1 MEGGYRI
8 HGNVVSAFAR
18 SGAAHVRAL
27 ASPGKTCTTDKRVA
41 FDQQVDEEVAAKRAE
56 EKRIAEEARAA
67 IEELEL
73 QELKKRLAEEEQKQ
87 LAILEAEANGEAPP
101 VVATS
106 SSSSSSDIGPVSER
120 SASGRRGRGAKVDYV
135 ALAARMNA
143 EKMLK
148 EKKDKK

>member
-87 LAILEAEANGEAPP
+87 LLKEAEIREKQIDKFKSLILQDPDNLTRY
-101 VVATS
+101 VKRMKVH
-106 SSSSSSDIGPVSER
+106 SDLLIKHRKRLEEIEI
-120 SASGRRGRGAKVDYV
+120 K
-135 ALAARMNA
+135 L
-143 EKMLK
+143 L
-148 EKKDKK
+148 DK

>member
-1 MEGGYRI
+1 M
-8 HGNVVSAFAR
+8 
-18 SGAAHVRAL
+18 
-27 ASPGKTCTTDKRVA
+27 
-41 FDQQVDEEVAAKRAE
+41 AAKRAE

-106 SSSSSSDIGPVSER
+106 SSS
-120 SASGRRGRGAKVDYV
+120 
-135 ALAARMNA
+135 ARINRDFNLFHHFRI
-143 EKMLK
+143 EQYNYMLSTFRWR
-148 EKKDKK
+148 

>member
-1 MEGGYRI
+1 M
-8 HGNVVSAFAR
+8 VSAFAR

-106 SSSSSSDIGPVSER
+106 SSSSSSSDIGPVSER

>member
-1 MEGGYRI
+1 M
-8 HGNVVSAFAR
+8 VSAFAR

-101 VVATS
+101 VVAS